1 MRGIVTIK
9 KVFPNGKE
17 ELIAR
22 DDNVITVGLA
32 ESFVNVFS
40 NNITGNTSNVLAGYF
55 QVGDGNLLID
65 GIDGDTRKYVYSLAN
80 PFVESDYGAS
90 TTAEINVHNQ
100 VYGIKGNFVPDGPT
114 VTLRE

>member
-40 NNITGNTSNVLAGYF
+40 NNIT
-55 QVGDGNLLID
+55 
-65 GIDGDTRKYVYSLAN
+65 
-80 PFVESDYGAS
+80 
-90 TTAEINVHNQ
+90 
-100 VYGIKGNFVPDGPT
+100 
-114 VTLRE
+114 